1 MNKHRIGALVAAAAL
16 TLTFAGTAFA
26 ATYAEVTG
34 HTAHSSDA
42 NSESYWGDNCSKT
55 EWNGEDETYVLE
67 HDYALVVVKS
77 GSGEFAN
84 TEFANAS
91 AGETVWADVNGNG
104 VYDDDDKGIS
114 HIIFCDEQVTTTTTT
129 DVVTTTDTTT
139 TDVVTTT
146 DTTTTDVVTTTDTT
160 TTDVVTTDTTTTDV
174 VTTDTTTTTPSGS
187 VEELTPPQ
195 TDTISQPTSSSSV
208 STGLLLVLAGIL
220 AAVLVVVPAAA
231 RSRR

>member
-1 MNKHRIGALVAAAAL
+1 MTLVTDDLVTATQARGRHSSAPTNGRADRKTALRERQGTMNKHRIGALVAAAAL

-42 NSESYWGDNCSKT
+42 NSESYWGDNCSKS

-104 VYDDDDKGIS
+104 VYVDDDKGIDRKS
-114 HIIFCDEQVTTTTTT
+114 
-129 DVVTTTDTTT
+129 VV
-139 TDVVTTT
+139 
-146 DTTTTDVVTTTDTT
+146 
-160 TTDVVTTDTTTTDV
+160 
-174 VTTDTTTTTPSGS
+174 
-187 VEELTPPQ
+187 
-195 TDTISQPTSSSSV
+195 
-208 STGLLLVLAGIL
+208 
-220 AAVLVVVPAAA
+220 
-231 RSRR
+231 